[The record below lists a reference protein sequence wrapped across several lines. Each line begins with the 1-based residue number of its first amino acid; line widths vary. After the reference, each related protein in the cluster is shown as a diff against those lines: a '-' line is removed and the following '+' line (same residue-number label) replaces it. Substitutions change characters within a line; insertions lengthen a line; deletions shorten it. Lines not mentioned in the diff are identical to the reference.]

1 MPDRFADVTGITA
14 RTCFASFKIGNIFGT
29 KDPVPGGLR
38 SSVVYKFNNNNDDD
52 DDDDDNS
59 NYNSIDMGPHKD
71 REKL

>member
-14 RTCFASFKIGNIFGT
+14 RTCFSSFKIGNMFGM

-38 SSVVYKFNNNNDDD
+38 SSVVYKFSNNNNHDDD
-52 DDDDDNS
+52 TCNS
-59 NYNSIDMGPHKD
+59 NYNSIDIGPHKD